1 MPPKERNILLI
12 YILGFVTFGIYIFYW
27 LYETKKELEELGADI
42 PSFIL
47 YFIPIVNIYWLYRYT
62 EGWAYV
68 TRKDNVV
75 LYFILFLFLGIVMPY
90 LVQKSLNQIA
100 ENYKRQQMMDSVCH
114 HSIIQDIH
122 IIRDNNLQDIQI
134 IQEASLECSF

>member
-47 YFIPIVNIYWLYRYT
+47 YFIPIVNIYWLYKYT
-62 EGWAYV
+62 KGWTYV
-68 TRKDNVV
+68 TKKDDVV
-75 LYFILFLFLGIVMPY
+75 LYFLLFYFLGIVMPY

-100 ENYKRQQMMDSVCH
+100 ENYKRQQMMRQRMPSQYYPGYPYYQGQQ
-114 HSIIQDIH
+114 SPGYSNYPGGQF
-122 IIRDNNLQDIQI
+122 RM
-134 IQEASLECSF
+134 